1 MTTAEISL
9 EAGFSEDQAKYLRE
23 QMDSLGEMFSAAR
36 SLRSNDP
43 VTNVV
48 LENALNRLEL
58 RLTKQIY
65 GVAVGSITLGVG
77 LIGIMMA
84 FFLN

>member
-1 MTTAEISL
+1 MS
-9 EAGFSEDQAKYLRE
+9 
-23 QMDSLGEMFSAAR
+23 FSAAR